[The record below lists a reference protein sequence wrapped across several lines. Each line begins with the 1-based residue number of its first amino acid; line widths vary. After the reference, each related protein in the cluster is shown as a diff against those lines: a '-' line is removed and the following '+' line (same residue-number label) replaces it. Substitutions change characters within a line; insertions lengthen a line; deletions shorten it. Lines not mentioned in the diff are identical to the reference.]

1 MATNRPVSAYKTD
14 PAFTPGTDESGM
26 QASIES
32 AIGYGS
38 ASAGPGK
45 PATIATQDIG
55 GTSKTLDEVVLPLT
69 P

>member
-1 MATNRPVSAYKTD
+1 MATNRPVSAYQTD
-14 PAFTPGTDESGM
+14 PAFTPGVDESGM

-32 AIGYGS
+32 AIGYGNS
-38 ASAGPGK
+38 TAGPGK